1 MTATF
6 AADPIVQELVQLLGP
21 ENVLTGLE
29 DRMSYSYDAS
39 NLSGNLPRAVV
50 FPADSQEVS
59 AVLKLANRDRI
70 PVIPRGGGT
79 NVSGG
84 SLGVAGGIVLVLTRM
99 NRILEIDE
107 RNMIAVV
114 EPGVITGQF
123 QAEVLKKGLFYPP
136 DPASQGF
143 STMGG
148 NVAEC
153 AGGPRCCKYGVT
165 RDYVLGL
172 EVVLPT
178 GEIIKTGAR
187 TMKCVAGYDMT
198 RLFTGSEGTL
208 GVITK
213 IIVKLITPPEASRTM
228 LAIFPSMDAAAET
241 VYRIMIA
248 GTTPCALELLDNA
261 YIRCIEDFAHVG
273 FPKDAEAVLLI
284 EVDGDKE
291 SLDKHVQRVKG
302 VCEGQ
307 GATEVRI
314 AQTPEQAA
322 ELWRG
327 RRSAFGASGQIAPTI
342 IGEDVTLPRALIPAM
357 AKRCR
362 EIAAKY
368 DVKVA
373 VLGHAGDG
381 NLHAAFLCDERN
393 KAEMARVEE
402 AMNEL
407 FAAAL
412 DLGGTCTGE
421 HGVGSLKPR
430 FLAMEVGEAG
440 LAAMKRVK
448 DALDPNGILNPGKMF
463 PAERV
468 TP

>member
-1 MTATF
+1 
-6 AADPIVQELVQLLGP
+6 
-21 ENVLTGLE
+21 
-29 DRMSYSYDAS
+29 
-39 NLSGNLPRAVV
+39 VV
-50 FPADSQEVS
+50 FPGNSQEVS

-84 SLGVAGGIVLVLTRM
+84 SIGVAGAIVLVLTRM

-123 QAEVLKKGLFYPP
+123 QAEVLKRGMYYPP
-136 DPASQGF
+136 DPSSLAF

-198 RLFTGSEGTL
+198 RLITGSEGTL
-208 GVITK
+208 GIITR
-213 IIVKLITPPEASRTM
+213 ITVRLVSPPEETRTM
-228 LAIFPSMDAAAET
+228 LSIFPSMDAAAET
-241 VYRIMIA
+241 VYRIMRA
-248 GTTPCALELLDNA
+248 GTTPSALELLDNA
-261 YIRCIEDFAHVG
+261 YICCIEDFAHVG

-291 SLDKHVQRVKG
+291 SLDKHVRRVADI
-302 VCEGQ
+302 CTAQ

-322 ELWRG
+322 ELWKG
-327 RRSAFGASGQIAPTI
+327 RRAAFGASGQIAPTVI
-342 IGEDVTLPRALIPAM
+342 SEDITLPRDRIPAM
-357 AKRCR
+357 IRRCR

-381 NLHAAFLCDERN
+381 NLHAAFLTDERN
-393 KAEMARVEE
+393 TVEMARVEE
-402 AMNEL
+402 AMSEM
-407 FAAAL
+407 FQAAI
-412 DLGGTCTGE
+412 DMDGTCTGE
-421 HGVGSLKPR
+421 HGIGELKSK

-440 LAAMKRVK
+440 LAAMKAIK

-463 PAERV
+463 GNRV

>member
-1 MTATF
+1 MTTAY
-6 AADPIVQELVQLLGP
+6 AADPIVQELVRILGP
-21 ENVLTGLE
+21 ENVLTGTE
-29 DRMSYSYDAS
+29 DLMSYSYDAS
-39 NLSGNLPRAVV
+39 NLSGTLPRAVA
-50 FPADSQEVS
+50 FPGSSQEVS
-59 AVLKLANRDRI
+59 AVLKLANRDRV

-84 SLGVAGGIVLVLTRM
+84 SIGVAGAIVLVLTRM

-123 QAEVLKKGLFYPP
+123 QAEVLKLGMYYPP
-136 DPASQGF
+136 DPSSLAF

-198 RLFTGSEGTL
+198 RLITGSEGTL

-213 IIVKLITPPEASRTM
+213 IIVRLVTPPEATRTM
-228 LAIFPSMDAAAET
+228 LSIFPTMDAAAET
-241 VYRIMIA
+241 VYRIMKA
-248 GTTPCALELLDNA
+248 GTTPSALELLDNA
-261 YIRCIEDFAHVG
+261 YICCIEDFAHVG

-284 EVDGDKE
+284 EVDGDRE
-291 SLDKHVQRVKG
+291 SLDKHVRRVEE
-302 VCEGQ
+302 VCKAQ

-322 ELWRG
+322 ELWKG
-327 RRSAFGASGQIAPTI
+327 RRAAFGASGQIAPTI
-342 IGEDVTLPRALIPAM
+342 ISEDVTLPRDRIPAM
-357 AKRCR
+357 VRRTR
-362 EIAAKY
+362 EIADKY
-368 DVKVA
+368 GVKVA

-381 NLHAAFLCDERN
+381 NLHAAFLTDERN
-393 KAEMARVEE
+393 TEEVARVEK
-402 AMNEL
+402 AMTEM
-407 FAAAL
+407 FMAAL
-412 DLGGTCTGE
+412 EMGGTCTGE
-421 HGVGSLKPR
+421 HGIGELKSK

-440 LAAMKRVK
+440 LAAMKAIK
-448 DALDPNGILNPGKMF
+448 DALDPNGILNPHKMF
-463 PAERV
+463 GRV
-468 TP
+468 AP

>member
-1 MTATF
+1 MTSAHAT
-6 AADPIVQELVQLLGP
+6 DPIVQELIEILGP
-21 ENVLTGLE
+21 DHVLTSTE
-29 DRMSYSYDAS
+29 DRMSYAYDAS
-39 NLSGNLPRAVV
+39 PLSGSVPRAVL
-50 FPADSQEVS
+50 FPGSSQEVS
-59 AVLKLANRDRI
+59 AVLKLANRERL

-84 SLGVAGGIVLVLTRM
+84 SLGVQGALVLVLTRM

-123 QAEVLKKGLFYPP
+123 QAEVAKRGLYYPP
-136 DPASQGF
+136 DPSSLGF

-208 GVITK
+208 GVITR
-213 IIVKLITPPEASRTM
+213 IIVKLVPPPEACRTM
-228 LAIFPSMDAAAET
+228 LSIFPSMDAAAET

-248 GTTPCALELLDNA
+248 GTVPAALELLDNA
-261 YIRCIEDFAHVG
+261 YVRCIEDFAHVG

-291 SLDKHVQRVKG
+291 SLDKHVKRVAD
-302 VCEGQ
+302 VCKAQ

-314 AQTPEQAA
+314 AETPEQAA

-327 RRSAFGASGQIAPTI
+327 RRSAFGASARIAPTI

-362 EIAAKY
+362 EIATKY
-368 DVKVA
+368 DVKIA

-381 NLHAAFLCDERN
+381 NLHAAFLCDERD

-402 AMNEL
+402 AMTEL
-407 FAAAL
+407 FTAAL

-421 HGVGSLKPR
+421 HGIGALKPK

-440 LAAMKRVK
+440 LAAMKRIK
-448 DALDPNGILNPGKMF
+448 DAMDPNGILNPGKMF
-463 PAERV
+463 PERV
-468 TP
+468 AP

>member
-1 MTATF
+1 MTATNH
-6 AADPIVQELVQLLGP
+6 ATDPIVRELIDLLGP
-21 ENVLTGLE
+21 EQVLTSNE
-29 DRMSYSYDAS
+29 DRMSYAYDAS
-39 NLSGNLPRAVV
+39 PLSGSLPRAVV
-50 FPADSQEVS
+50 FPETSQQVS
-59 AVLKLANRDRI
+59 AVLKLANRERI
-70 PVIPRGGGT
+70 AVIPRGGGT

-84 SLGVAGGIVLVLTRM
+84 SLGDTGAIVLVLTRM

-123 QAEVLKKGLFYPP
+123 QAEVMKRGLYYPP
-136 DPASQGF
+136 DPSSLGF

-208 GVITK
+208 GVITQ

-228 LAIFPSMDAAAET
+228 LAIFPSMDSAAET

-248 GTTPCALELLDNA
+248 GTTPAALELLDNA

-284 EVDGDKE
+284 DVDGDKE
-291 SLDKHVQRVKG
+291 SLEKHAARVVE
-302 VCEGQ
+302 VCKAQ
-307 GATEVRI
+307 GATEVRV

-322 ELWRG
+322 ELWKA
-327 RRSAFGASGQIAPTI
+327 RRSAFGATARIAPTI
-342 IGEDVTLPRALIPAM
+342 IGEDVTLPRDRIPAM
-357 AKRCR
+357 ARRCR
-362 EIAAKY
+362 ELAVKY
-368 DVKVA
+368 DVKIA

-381 NLHAAFLCDERN
+381 NLHAAFLCDERD
-393 KAEMARVEE
+393 KAEMERVES
-402 AMNEL
+402 AMHEL
-407 FAAAL
+407 FTAAL
-412 DLGGTCTGE
+412 ELGGTCTGE
-421 HGVGSLKPR
+421 HGVGTLKPR

-440 LAAMKRVK
+440 LAAMKRIK
-448 DALDPNGILNPGKMF
+448 DAMDPNGILNPGKMF
-463 PAERV
+463 PETV
-468 TP
+468 KS